1 MAENEK
7 NKIAKA
13 GVSYEDLQKILAATN
28 KKNPKE
34 SDLATLREMMREDA
48 SIWQIYGDWARQ
60 SQDVILNEYFENS
73 GFVLETVKKK
83 LADLRDELGWENAAE
98 IEKLLIRQI
107 CLSWLRLYYVERQ
120 HHQFTSGSHSLTSGI
135 YWDKRLSM
143 AQKRHL
149 RAIESLAKVRKM
161 MAQTDKLE
169 AAASKAKSSQTLNSI
184 KILEAMTK
192 SDN

>member
-7 NKIAKA
+7 NKLSFT
-13 GVSYEDLQKILAATN
+13 GEDLQQVVNATN

-34 SDLATLREMMREDA
+34 ADLQRLREMMREDA

-60 SQDVILNEYFENS
+60 TEDVILSEYFESS
-73 GFVLETVKKK
+73 GFLLETVKKK
-83 LADLRDELGWENAAE
+83 LVDLRDELGWDNAPE

-107 CLSWLRLYYVERQ
+107 CLSWLRLYHAERM
-120 HHQFTSGSHSLTSGI
+120 HQQRTNQTHSFDLGM
-135 YWDKRLSM
+135 YWEKRLTL

-149 RAIESLAKVRKM
+149 KAIESLAKVRKM
-161 MAQTDKLE
+161 TAQTDKLQ
-169 AAASKAKSSQTLNSI
+169 AAASKAKSSQTLNSL

-192 SDN
+192 